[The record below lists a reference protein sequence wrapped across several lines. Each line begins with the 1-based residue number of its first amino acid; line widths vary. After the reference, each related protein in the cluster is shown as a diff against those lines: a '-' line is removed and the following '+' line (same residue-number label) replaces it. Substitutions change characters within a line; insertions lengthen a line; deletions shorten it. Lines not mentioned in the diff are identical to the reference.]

1 MSTTFKLLFSLILI
15 PQRIFGV
22 WLFYFISSSLFST
35 ELSAKTVLFVVLQSL
50 GVQLITLFA
59 MKTEMMQ
66 EMLKGTDV
74 SVPVWFILSGFF
86 ADLLFVT
93 IDLLI

>member
-1 MSTTFKLLFSLILI
+1 
-15 PQRIFGV
+15 
-22 WLFYFISSSLFST
+22 
-35 ELSAKTVLFVVLQSL
+35 LSAKTVFFVVLQSL

-59 MKTEMMQ
+59 TKTEKIK

-74 SVPVWFILSGFF
+74 SVQLWFMLSGFF
-86 ADLLFVT
+86 VDLLFVT

>member
-1 MSTTFKLLFSLILI
+1 MSTMFKLLFSLILI

-22 WLFYFISSSLFST
+22 WLLYFISSSLFST
-35 ELSAKTVLFVVLQSL
+35 ELSANTVLFVVLQSL

-59 MKTEMMQ
+59 TKTEKMQ
-66 EMLKGTDV
+66 DILKKTDV
-74 SVPVWFILSGFF
+74 SVTVWFILSGFF
-86 ADLLFVT
+86 VDLLFVT